1 MEVIKG
7 RIYKHFK
14 GDYYIVEDIVI
25 HSETKEL
32 MVLYRAL
39 YGKGL
44 RYVRPYEMFKEK
56 VDKAKYPNV
65 KQEYRF
71 ELQELNSVAGFVEP
85 TFNV

>member
-1 MEVIKG
+1 MEIIKG

-25 HSETKEL
+25 HSVTKEL

-44 RYVRPYEMFKEK
+44 RYVRPYEMFKE
-56 VDKAKYPNV
+56 
-65 KQEYRF
+65 R
-71 ELQELNSVAGFVEP
+71 LTRLNIRSLRKNIVLSYK
-85 TFNV
+85 N

>member
-1 MEVIKG
+1 MEIIKG

-32 MVLYRAL
+32 MVLYQAL
-39 YGKGL
+39 YGQGL
-44 RYVRPYEMFKEK
+44 TYVRPYEMFKEK
-56 VDKAKYPNV
+56 VDKVKYPNV

-71 ELQELNSVAGFVEP
+71 ELQEINSVAGFVEP
-85 TFNV
+85 KYNK